1 MKKALLTL
9 FVTLNFGV
17 CLIGANHVN
26 LTPSSINKNTEH
38 HNLSRTPIRIPD
50 VFIEDYT
57 LTFDSSCIGCN
68 VTLLQD
74 DIVIFTA
81 IVEEND
87 DMEGEVVL
95 PEFLEGQY
103 EIRLEI
109 GSIIFVG
116 EIDL

>member
-1 MKKALLTL
+1 MKKFLL
-9 FVTLNFGV
+9 FVMFLAASTFGV
-17 CLIGANHVN
+17 YAVPTQI
-26 LTPSSINKNTEH
+26 
-38 HNLSRTPIRIPD
+38 NLSNSHKNNDNGRPARTPIRIPEA
-50 VFIEDYT
+50 FIEDYT